1 MGKGLTEVRSL
12 QRRTQPYMQERKAN
26 VQTSL
31 QAIAKKASEKPEYRF
46 RNLFGMLNEEML
58 RDSWHDIRKNAAC
71 GVDQVSAAEYEQN
84 LDENIRQLVDELKR
98 KRYRA
103 KNVLRRYI
111 PKGNG
116 KLRPLGIPATQDKLL
131 QIAVKRILEAIFE
144 QDFLRC
150 SYGYRP
156 GVGALDAVDK
166 LTVKLQFGKYNYVV
180 EADIKGFFDNID
192 HEWLLKMLAER
203 VDDKAFLWL
212 IGKWLKAGV
221 LDTDGKV
228 LHPETG
234 TPQGGIVSPILAN
247 VYLHFVLD
255 LWFQKV
261 VIPHCGGEACLI
273 RFADDFVC
281 AFEKEED
288 ARRFYEALG
297 ERMGKFKLELSAEKT
312 RIIPFSANRVLGS
325 SSFDFLGF
333 EFRWG
338 KDRAGKPHVNR
349 RTARKS
355 LRGSLIRFKLWCKD
369 NRHRRLSDLFK
380 ALNVKLRGYFNYFG
394 VHGNLSS
401 LALFHY
407 RAIRFLWK
415 YLNQRSQRKSYN
427 WEGFKQLLAQFGV
440 VKPHIVNRP
449 KRVRRMFVPGLA

>member
-1 MGKGLTEVRSL
+1 
-12 QRRTQPYMQERKAN
+12 MQDRKES

-31 QAIAKKASEKPEYRF
+31 QAIAKKASEQPGYRF

-58 RDSWHDIRKNAAC
+58 RDSWRYIRKNAAC
-71 GVDQVSAAEYEQN
+71 GIDRISAGEYEQN
-84 LDENIRQLVDELKR
+84 LEENIHQLVDELKR

-116 KLRPLGIPATQDKLL
+116 KFRPLGIPATQDKLL

-144 QDFLRC
+144 QEFLRC

-180 EADIKGFFDNID
+180 EADIKGYFDNID
-192 HEWLLKMLAER
+192 HSWLHKMLAER
-203 VDDKAFLWL
+203 VDDKALLWL
-212 IGKWLKAGV
+212 IEKWLKAGV

-228 LHPETG
+228 LHPVTG
-234 TPQGGIVSPILAN
+234 TPQGGIISPILAN
-247 VYLHFVLD
+247 VYLHFALD
-255 LWFQKV
+255 MWFQKV

-273 RFADDFVC
+273 RYADDFVC
-281 AFEKEED
+281 AFEKEAD
-288 ARRFYEALG
+288 AIRFYEVLG
-297 ERMGKFKLELSAEKT
+297 KRLGKFGLELSAEKT
-312 RIIPFSANRVLGS
+312 QIVPFSPTITPGAT
-325 SSFDFLGF
+325 SFDFLGF

-338 KDRAGKPHVNR
+338 KDRAGKPHVNK

-355 LRGSLIRFKLWCKD
+355 LRNSLTRFKLWCKE
-369 NRHRRLSDLFK
+369 NRHRHLPDLFK
-380 ALNVKLRGYFNYFG
+380 VLNAKLRGYINYFG
-394 VHGNLSS
+394 VHGNLPS

-407 RAIRFLWK
+407 QAIRFLWR

-427 WEGFKQLLAQFGV
+427 WEGFKQLLAQFDI

-449 KRVRRMFVPGLA
+449 RQERRTFVPGLA

>member
-1 MGKGLTEVRSL
+1 
-12 QRRTQPYMQERKAN
+12 MQDRKES

-31 QAIAKKASEKPEYRF
+31 QAIAKKASEQPGYRF

-58 RDSWHDIRKNAAC
+58 RDSWRYIRKNAAC
-71 GVDQVSAAEYEQN
+71 GIDRISAGEYEQN
-84 LDENIRQLVDELKR
+84 LEENIHQLVDELKR

-116 KLRPLGIPATQDKLL
+116 KFRPLGIPATQDKLL

-144 QDFLRC
+144 QEFLRC

-156 GVGALDAVDK
+156 DVGALDAVDK

-180 EADIKGFFDNID
+180 EADIKGYFDNID
-192 HEWLLKMLAER
+192 HSWLHKMLAER
-203 VDDKAFLWL
+203 VDDKALLWL
-212 IGKWLKAGV
+212 IEKWLKAGV

-228 LHPETG
+228 LHPVTG
-234 TPQGGIVSPILAN
+234 TPQGGIISPILAN
-247 VYLHFVLD
+247 VYLHFALD
-255 LWFQKV
+255 MWFQKV

-273 RFADDFVC
+273 RYADDFVC
-281 AFEKEED
+281 AFEKEAD
-288 ARRFYEALG
+288 AIRFYEVLG
-297 ERMGKFKLELSAEKT
+297 KRLGKFGLELSAEKT
-312 RIIPFSANRVLGS
+312 QIVPFSPTITPGAT
-325 SSFDFLGF
+325 SFDFLGF

-338 KDRAGKPHVNR
+338 KDRAGKPHVNK

-355 LRGSLIRFKLWCKD
+355 LRNSLTRFKLWCKE
-369 NRHRRLSDLFK
+369 NRHRHLPDLFK
-380 ALNVKLRGYFNYFG
+380 VLNAKLRGYINYFG
-394 VHGNLSS
+394 VHGNLPS

-407 RAIRFLWK
+407 QAIRFLWR

-427 WEGFKQLLAQFGV
+427 WEGFKQLLAQFDI

-449 KRVRRMFVPGLA
+449 RQERRTFVPGLA